1 MNINNTVLTVCSLA
15 AVSAM
20 TAATALGGDLY
31 VSQST
36 GGSGRS
42 ADGSKE
48 KPWRDLQVALDKA
61 QAGDTVH
68 VAAGNYLGTSD
79 QGFLMM
85 TSPVNIVGGYATDF
99 SARDVLVNRTLV
111 QPTTAQNGTS
121 NTRAL
126 LSIGDPNKVRSFQAG
141 EGGITIDGVIF
152 DRGFSNGYHPT
163 KGKPAGVD
171 TGMLINPPGQGVN
184 GDVDK
189 VITIAMPLIYLSNGF
204 GDINVKNCVFANSGN
219 YAIRGTWSM
228 GKINISNN
236 VFVNNTYAA
245 VEIPGGGKDG
255 EFSLS
260 IDFGFNTALFNWAR
274 NNTLED
280 MGYGY
285 RYMNNAHSDVHHSI
299 IGCSTLGGL
308 DHTRVESKAD
318 IEKQKQTG
326 AEDNAFFLNKQ
337 GDLVLPSGGGKWTLV
352 WAKGFED
359 REELYKYER
368 NIELPA
374 EALKGKI
381 NEAYLDGFIAA
392 NNSESVLLD
401 RGSPANQFRSAF
413 GMNLEASA
421 TTKVDMFANRYP
433 LEDALKLFGA
443 VEGKGAQAIK

>member
-1 MNINNTVLTVCSLA
+1 MSAKLIALA
-15 AVSAM
+15 VA
-20 TAATALGGDLY
+20 TAATIDAAAATLH
-31 VSQST
+31 VSATT
-36 GGSGRS
+36 GGSVRS
-42 ADGSKE
+42 ADGSRE
-48 KPWRDLQVALDKA
+48 KPWKDLQVALDKA
-61 QAGDTVH
+61 ADGDTIL

-85 TSPVNIVGGYATDF
+85 TKPVSIVGGYTVDF
-99 SARDVLVNRTLV
+99 AARDVLANRTFV

-121 NTRAL
+121 GARAL
-126 LSIGDPNKVRSFQAG
+126 LSIGDPNKPRAFQAG
-141 EGGITIDGVIF
+141 GGVTVDGLIF

-163 KGKPAGVD
+163 EGKPKGVD

-184 GDVDK
+184 GEAAK
-189 VITIAMPLIYLSNGF
+189 VTTIAMPLIYLSNGF
-204 GDINVKNCVFANSGN
+204 GDITIKNCLFANSGN
-219 YAIRGTWSM
+219 YAIRGMWSQ
-228 GKINISNN
+228 GKVVIANN

-255 EFSLS
+255 EFSLTV
-260 IDFGFNTALFNWAR
+260 DFGHNTALFNWAR

-285 RYMNNAHSDVHHSI
+285 RYMNNAHADVHHCI

-308 DHTRVESKAD
+308 DRTRVESKAD
-318 IEKQKQTG
+318 IEKKKQTG

-368 NIELPA
+368 NAELPGD
-374 EALKGKI
+374 ALKGKI

-392 NNSESVLLD
+392 SNTESALLD
-401 RGSPANQFRSAF
+401 RNSPANQFRSAF

-421 TTKVDMFANRYP
+421 TTKVSMFANRYP
-433 LEDALKLFGA
+433 IEDAFKLFGA
-443 VEGKGAQAIK
+443 VEGKGAQMPK

>member
-1 MNINNTVLTVCSLA
+1 MNAKHIALIIASAA
-15 AVSAM
+15 AVNAM
-20 TAATALGGDLY
+20 AATLH
-31 VSQST
+31 VSATT
-36 GGSGRS
+36 GESVRK

-48 KPWRDLQVALDKA
+48 KPWKDLQAALDKA
-61 QAGDTVH
+61 QAGDTIL

-85 TSPVNIVGGYATDF
+85 ATPVNIVGGYATDF
-99 SARDVLVNRTLV
+99 SARDVLKNRTLI
-111 QPTTAQNGTS
+111 QPTTAQNTTS
-121 NTRAL
+121 ATRAL
-126 LSIGDPNKVRSFQAG
+126 LSIGDPNKPRAFTAG
-141 EGGITIDGVIF
+141 AGGVTVDGIMF
-152 DRGFSNGYHPT
+152 DRGLSNGYHPT
-163 KGKPAGVD
+163 KGQPKGVE
-171 TGMLINPPGQGVN
+171 TGMLINPPGQGSNN
-184 GDVDK
+184 GVDK
-189 VITIAMPLIYLSNGF
+189 VITIVMPLIYLSNGF
-204 GDINVKNCVFANSGN
+204 GDINIKNCLFVNSGN
-219 YAIRGTWSM
+219 YAIRGTWSQ
-228 GKINISNN
+228 GKVTIVNN

-255 EFSLS
+255 EFSLTV
-260 IDFGFNTALFNWAR
+260 DFGYNTALFNWAR
-274 NNTLED
+274 TNDLKD

-285 RYMNNAHSDVHHSI
+285 RFMNNASTDVHHSI

-308 DHTRVESKAD
+308 DRTRVETTAA
-318 IEKQKQTG
+318 IEKKKQTG

-337 GDLVLPSGGGKWTLV
+337 ADLVLPSAGGNWTLV

-392 NNSESVLLD
+392 NNTESVLLD
-401 RGSPANQFRSAF
+401 RNSPANQFRSAF

-433 LEDALKLFGA
+433 LEDAVKLFGA
-443 VEGKGAQAIK
+443 VEGKGAQLPK